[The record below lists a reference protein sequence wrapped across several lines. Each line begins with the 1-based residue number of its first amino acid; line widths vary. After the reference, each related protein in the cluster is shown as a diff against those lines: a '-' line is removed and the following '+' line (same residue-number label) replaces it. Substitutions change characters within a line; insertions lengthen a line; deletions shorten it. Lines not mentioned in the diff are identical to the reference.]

1 MKKLKWV
8 YHKEIGEWQA
18 EVEDDCPFCIMEM
31 NGAFY
36 LYKNNKSYADFANLA
51 SAKKVAQLIAFG

>member
-1 MKKLKWV
+1 MKKLKWE
-8 YHKEIGEWQA
+8 HLKNIGEWQA
-18 EVEDDCPFCIMEM
+18 EMQDDYPFCIMEL

-36 LYKNNKSYADFANLA
+36 LYKNSRSYGDFANLS